1 MNDIEL
7 KNYFNLIGKN
17 YYINECSSLFLTSFL
32 RKKLVSKIKNYKN
45 KSIVD
50 LMSGRGENLKY
61 LKKTNQVTTV
71 DFSIEMNKIAKE
83 SFKNINL
90 VQIEGDFFDVIF
102 SDNDYDI
109 VLCSFGIKTI
119 KKEDLKLFAIKI
131 NSILKNN
138 GDILLL
144 ELVKPKNKF
153 FNAFINLYTQKI
165 IPALF
170 GELFKE
176 LTPFIQ
182 NHTNMDE
189 LKNEL
194 SNLHLNIIEHKR
206 YFDLFEIIHAKKIQN
221 E

>member
-1 MNDIEL
+1 MNDIDL
-7 KNYFNLIGKN
+7 KRYFDSIGKN
-17 YYINECSSLFLTSFL
+17 YYVNEYGSLFLTSFL

-61 LKKTNQVTTV
+61 LKKTNQITTV

-90 VQIEGDFFDVIF
+90 VQIEGNIFDVMF

-182 NHTNMDE
+182 NHSNMDE

-194 SNLHLNIIEHKR
+194 SSLQLNIVEHKR
-206 YFDLFEIIHAKKIQN
+206 YFDLFEIIHAKKSQN